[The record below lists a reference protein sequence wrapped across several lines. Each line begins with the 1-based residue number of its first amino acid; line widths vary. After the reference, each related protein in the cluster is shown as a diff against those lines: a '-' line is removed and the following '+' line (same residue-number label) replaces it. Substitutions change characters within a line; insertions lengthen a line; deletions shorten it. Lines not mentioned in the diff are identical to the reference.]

1 MEKWYAVYLKPG
13 HENAVSVR
21 LNGAG
26 IETLNPLLRQKRYRG
41 QKIVETIGPLFPC
54 YIFARFDPAQRFRL
68 ISYTRGVRYIV
79 GGGSLTSVP
88 DEIISPIREKVQKGA
103 IVIGPEDIQEGGRV
117 VIKDGPFAGF
127 DGIFKRYTKGQ
138 ERCLVLLEALG
149 WSLETDNCMI
159 MRA

>member
-21 LNGAG
+21 LNDAG

-41 QKIVETIGPLFPC
+41 QKIVETIEPLFPC
-54 YIFARFDPAQRFRL
+54 YIFARFDPVLRFRL

-79 GGGSLTSVP
+79 GGGSPTPVP
-88 DEIISPIREKVQKGA
+88 DEIISPIMEKMKEGV
-103 IVIGPEDIQEGGRV
+103 IVPEPDAFPEGGRV

-127 DGIFKRYTKGQ
+127 QGIFKRYTKGS
-138 ERCLVLLEALG
+138 ERCFVLLEALG

-159 MRA
+159 VRA